1 MNETVSVM
9 PNPSTSQSPTSEQ
22 PYALR
27 NLPDILPEGKAFPR
41 RAQQQIDLLLLALE
55 ALELGGSELM
65 LASSKRL
72 GLESIITNRVGFW
85 RLRCSNPW
93 RRSHTHKDLT
103 PAQAKALVLI
113 IGDRAKQLT
122 ALLRQLLLAEQQVR
136 SRQLPFDNHFRL
148 SEYLVRFRAHFKSRM
163 NNRRVRVMLYNQ
175 SKEELNELA
184 VDLLSKLLFCTGT
197 VGAQRLWVS
206 LFDGEVS

>member
-1 MNETVSVM
+1 MNDSVSVM
-9 PNPSTSQSPTSEQ
+9 PNPSPSQSPANQSYLLES
-22 PYALR
+22 
-27 NLPDILPEGKAFPR
+27 LPDILPEGKPFPR

-72 GLESIITNRVGFW
+72 GLQEIIPNRVSFW

-93 RRSHTHKDLT
+93 RRSHTHRNLT
-103 PAQAKALVLI
+103 PLQAKALVLI

-122 ALLRQLLLAEQQVR
+122 ALLRQLLLAEQQIR
-136 SRQLPFDNHFRL
+136 SRQLPPDNHFRL
-148 SEYLVRFRAHFKSRM
+148 SEYLERFRAHFKSRM
-163 NNRRVRVMLYNQ
+163 NSRRVKVLLYKQNRHD
-175 SKEELNELA
+175 LNELA
-184 VDLLSKLLFCTGT
+184 LDLLQKLLFCTGT
-197 VGAQRLWVS
+197 VGSQRLWIS